1 LLRTAFHQDAS
12 FFALR
17 GEQVAVCWVLCDEV
31 TEASGAIGYVRGSHR
46 WPDRDGKPGVVLQ
59 GKSFVTNLPKRKEN
73 PGERSQPAY
82 HVPDIEDHE
91 EDYDI
96 VYFEAQPGDVVIHHC
111 NTLHGSRGN
120 TSSVRHRRAASVR
133 YIGDDVVAVVR
144 RDVVPAP
151 PSEGTLA
158 EENLEYGLRPG
169 GPIEGPL
176 WWQCWPREPM
186 EGESSTVAKL

>member
-1 LLRTAFHQDAS
+1 MLRTAFHQDAS

-120 TSSVRHRRAASVR
+120 TSSVRHRRPPQCVILVTTWLLWFAA
-133 YIGDDVVAVVR
+133 
-144 RDVVPAP
+144 
-151 PSEGTLA
+151 T
-158 EENLEYGLRPG
+158 
-169 GPIEGPL
+169 
-176 WWQCWPREPM
+176 WCPRLQVKERWL
-186 EGESSTVAKL
+186 KRI